1 MRLPKV
7 FFPGQ
12 NLERRLT
19 WADALI
25 LLGIVALIG
34 FGVQLAKDAPEVV
47 RGPEISLSPAVLPVY
62 AALSTGRMLAA
73 YLLSLAFS
81 IAYGYWAANSR
92 RASKVLLP
100 LLDILQSVPILSFL
114 PVVLLSLSA
123 ILPQKI
129 ATELASILLIFT
141 SQAWNLT
148 FSWYQSLTTIPKD
161 LREAAGIFQ
170 LNSWMRFKTLQ
181 LPFGMIGLIWNSM
194 MSWAGGWFFLMAAEI
209 FNVGERDFRLPGLG
223 SYLQEAAH
231 QGNTRA
237 ILFGLATLTLVIV
250 ALDQLVWRPFLAWSH
265 RFRLDMVHDE
275 DAPTSWFYDV
285 LMDSSLMARV
295 RRHWIRPMA
304 ESFDLWIHRRAEA
317 APKRVERARRA
328 NWTAWVLTG
337 AAAAAIA
344 YGGWRA
350 VGLLV
355 QVPAAGWGQVL
366 LGILTTLL
374 RVTAALAVT
383 LAWTI
388 PVGVAIG
395 TNPRLA
401 RWLQPLAQLAA
412 SIPATALFPVFL
424 AALVSLAGGLNIAA
438 IALMMAGT
446 QWYLLFNVI
455 AGASAIPRDLH
466 FTAELMKIRGW
477 ERWKVFLLPSLFP
490 YLITGSITASGG
502 AWNASIVAEYAQ
514 FSGQTL
520 KTLGAGAIIAD
531 STARGDFPLL
541 LAGTLAMVF
550 TVVMV
555 NRLLW
560 RRLYKLA
567 EDRFR
572 MD

>member
-1 MRLPKV
+1 MRFPRV

-12 NLERRLT
+12 NMERRLT

-25 LLGIVALIG
+25 LLGVVALVG

-47 RGPEISLSPAVLPVY
+47 RGPSISLEPSVLPVY
-62 AALSTGRMLAA
+62 AALSTGRMFLA
-73 YLLSLAFS
+73 YVLSLAFS
-81 IAYGYWAANSR
+81 IGYGYWAANSK

-129 ATELASILLIFT
+129 ATELASVLLIFT
-141 SQAWNLT
+141 SQAWNMT

-161 LREAAGIFQ
+161 LREAAKILQ
-170 LNSWMRFKTLQ
+170 LNSWLQFKTLQ

-209 FNVGERDFRLPGLG
+209 FNVGSRDFRLPGLG

-237 ILFGLATLTLVIV
+237 ILYGLATLTLVIV
-250 ALDQLVWRPFLAWSH
+250 ALDQMVWRPLLAWSH

-295 RRHWIRPMA
+295 RRNWIRPV
-304 ESFDLWIHRRAEA
+304 AEA
-317 APKRVERARRA
+317 FDF
-328 NWTAWVLTG
+328 WVLRRLQDRPQRERDRPGTNLLAWALL
-337 AAAAAIA
+337 AAAVAIVA

-350 VGLLV
+350 AGLLTHLPLGGWL
-355 QVPAAGWGQVL
+355 QVA
-366 LGILTTLL
+366 LGILATFL
-374 RVTAALAVT
+374 RVAVALILT

-395 TNPRLA
+395 TNPKLA

-438 IALMMAGT
+438 VALMMAGT

-466 FTAELMKIRGW
+466 FTSELMKIRGW

-502 AWNASIVAEYAQ
+502 AWNASIVAEYAE

-520 KTLGAGAIIAD
+520 KTVGAGSIIAD
-531 STARGDFPLL
+531 ATARGDYPML

-555 NRLLW
+555 NRLVW
-560 RRLYKLA
+560 RRLYTLA

>member
-1 MRLPKV
+1 MRIPRV

-12 NLERRLT
+12 NMERRLT

-25 LLGIVALIG
+25 LLGIVALVG
-34 FGVQLAKDAPEVV
+34 FGVQLAKDAPAVV
-47 RGPEISLSPAVLPVY
+47 RGPSISLHPSVLPVY
-62 AALSTGRMLAA
+62 AVLSTGRMFLA
-73 YLLSLAFS
+73 YVLSLAFS
-81 IAYGYWAANSR
+81 IGYGYWAANSR

-123 ILPQKI
+123 VLPQKV
-129 ATELASILLIFT
+129 ATELASVLLIFT
-141 SQAWNLT
+141 SQVWNMT

-161 LREAAGIFQ
+161 LREAARILQ
-170 LNSWMRFKTLQ
+170 LNKWLQFKTLQ

-209 FNVGERDFRLPGLG
+209 FNVGSRDFRLPGLG

-237 ILFGLATLTLVIV
+237 ILYGLATLTLVIV
-250 ALDQLVWRPFLAWSH
+250 ALDQLVWRPMLAWSQ

-285 LMDSSLMARV
+285 LMDSSLMARFRRNWV
-295 RRHWIRPMA
+295 RPLA
-304 ESFDLWIHRRAEA
+304 ERFDF
-317 APKRVERARRA
+317 
-328 NWTAWVLTG
+328 WVLRRSQARMDRDQSRAG
-337 AAAAAIA
+337 SNALAWLVLAATAALVG

-350 VGLLV
+350 AGLLI
-355 QVPAAGWGQVL
+355 QVPIHGWLQVA
-366 LGILTTLL
+366 LGIVATFL
-374 RVTAALAVT
+374 RVALALALT

-424 AALVSLAGGLNIAA
+424 AGLVSLAGGLNIAA
-438 IALMMAGT
+438 VALMMAGT

-502 AWNASIVAEYAQ
+502 AWNASIVAEYAE

-520 KTLGAGAIIAD
+520 KTVGAGSIIAEA
-531 STARGDFPLL
+531 TASGNYPLL

-555 NRLLW
+555 NRLVW
-560 RRLYKLA
+560 RRLYTLA